1 MNKVYICKM
10 VKYMMKDGH
19 YSMSDCHNLAV
30 FSKPEDAISRIHKT
44 VNDRFGHMTT
54 EREYLDLNTNEM
66 KNGKFEI
73 EKIDDYHINVIYPTT
88 KNKLIYYIEEMI
100 LDFYV

>member
-1 MNKVYICKM
+1 
-10 VKYMMKDGH
+10 
-19 YSMSDCHNLAV
+19 
-30 FSKPEDAISRIHKT
+30 
-44 VNDRFGHMTT
+44 MTA
-54 EREYLDLNTNEM
+54 EREYLDLNTNEI

-73 EKIDDYHINVIYPTT
+73 EKIDDYHISVIYPTT

>member
-10 VKYMMKDGH
+10 VKYVMRNGH
-19 YSMSDCHNLAV
+19 YSMRDCRDLAV
-30 FSKPEDAISRIHKT
+30 FSRPEDAISHIHKT
-44 VNDRFGHMTT
+44 VNYRFGHMI
-54 EREYLDLNTNEM
+54 ELREYLDLNTNEM

-73 EKIDDYHINVIYPTT
+73 EKIDDYHISVIYPTT